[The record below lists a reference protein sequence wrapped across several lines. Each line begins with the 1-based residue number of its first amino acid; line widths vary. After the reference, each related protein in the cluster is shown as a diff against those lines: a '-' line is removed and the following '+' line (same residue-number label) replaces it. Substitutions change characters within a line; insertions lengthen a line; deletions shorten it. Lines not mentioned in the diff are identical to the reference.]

1 MKLVGLHVG
10 ISIEPSFPYFSLLS
24 LQRFIKNHFSGQGK
38 ILLEEARFILSR
50 SQYKLSAWCQRV
62 SGRAQGSDVW
72 W

>member
-24 LQRFIKNHFSGQGK
+24 QQRFIKNHFSGQGK

-50 SQYKLSAWCQRV
+50 SQ
-62 SGRAQGSDVW
+62 
-72 W
+72 